1 MNNFLNYN
9 INLHKYIFNNTFN
22 IKNNTNNN
30 TNNNNTNNKNN
41 KISINKISKILNTA
55 YFKKLKQTPPKLS
68 LESAGQWEK
77 EHPHALTNTAE
88 HRKYIIRINIE
99 NSSVPVLHGSSRI
112 SW

>member
-22 IKNNTNNN
+22 IKNNSNNS
-30 TNNNNTNNKNN
+30 NNSNNKNN

-77 EHPHALTNTAE
+77 EHPHALTNTTE

-112 SW
+112 AW